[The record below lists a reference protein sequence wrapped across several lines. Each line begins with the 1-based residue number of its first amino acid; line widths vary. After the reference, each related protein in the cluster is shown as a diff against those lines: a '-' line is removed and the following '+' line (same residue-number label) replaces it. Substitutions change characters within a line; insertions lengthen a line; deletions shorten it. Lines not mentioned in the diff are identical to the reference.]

1 MSCFPAAPDFM
12 LLDAIM
18 LAYRMGIMRHEEQKV
33 AMLAAARIATDAIT
47 FMTALEN
54 FGVGRRS
61 ELHSFVGQV
70 LAAPDYYR
78 AQYPQMLGLHKEGE
92 AAPSFLNNNNILSL
106 VEPFLTVKQQQVFYD
121 AYWWFVRNH
130 NATYFDPKKGTCI
143 GVYVDAPKDNAS
155 TLLRFEKYLYA
166 LVHHKSKRV
175 AQLYEGF
182 PADIV
187 VAVYERSLLV
197 SQARGIKA

>member
-1 MSCFPAAPDFM
+1 
-12 LLDAIM
+12 
-18 LAYRMGIMRHEEQKV
+18 MGIMRHEEQKV

-106 VEPFLTVKQQQVFYD
+106 VEPFLTFKQQQVFYD

-166 LVHHKSKRV
+166 LVHHKTKRI
-175 AQLYEGF
+175 AKLYEGF